1 MATRRL
7 KDLPKD
13 LDTQISV
20 DFNELL
26 RKVHFGLSNNLKKRA
41 DTMPV
46 WTGFFASS
54 WKVQASA
61 VIPKDKVENF
71 RPWSAIKRERS
82 LDFFARRKAGPPYT
96 KQTPPAKPV
105 IEPRFPV
112 RRAFNYK
119 KAVFICNRAK
129 YSVYA
134 LEGGKVQSFIQGSLG
149 KMIQEN
155 MSDKGRIFIGGGV
168 SEGFGSSEPSIKFTE
183 FSK

>member
-1 MATRRL
+1 MTIRNVRN
-7 KDLPKD
+7 LPKD
-13 LDTQISV
+13 LDKKISR
-20 DFNELL
+20 DFNNLIKDVHAKL
-26 RKVHFGLSNNLKKRA
+26 STRKRS
-41 DTMPV
+41 PV

-54 WKVQASA
+54 WEASTSA
-61 VIPKDKVENF
+61 IQPTEIAENF
-71 RPWSAIKRERS
+71 EPWKSIKFERTV
-82 LDFFARRKAGPPYT
+82 DYFTRKKAGPPYT
-96 KQTPPAKPV
+96 KQTPPKNPK

-119 KAVFICNRAK
+119 KAVFIGNRAK

-155 MSDKGRIFIGGGV
+155 MSDKGRLFIGGGV
-168 SEGFGSSEPSIKFTE
+168 TEGFGSSEPSVKYTE

>member
-1 MATRRL
+1 MTTRDIR
-7 KDLPKD
+7 KLPPD
-13 LDTQISV
+13 LDKKISR
-20 DFNELL
+20 DFNRLI
-26 RKVHFGLSNNLKKRA
+26 KDIHAKLSTKKRS
-41 DTMPV
+41 PV

-54 WKVQASA
+54 WEASNSAIQATEIA
-61 VIPKDKVENF
+61 ENF
-71 RPWSAIKRERS
+71 EPWKSIKFERS
-82 LDFFARRKAGPPYT
+82 LDFFTRQKAGPPYT
-96 KQTPPAKPV
+96 KQTPPKNPK

-112 RRAFNYK
+112 KRAFNYK
-119 KAVFICNRAK
+119 KSVFIGNRAK

-155 MSDKGRIFIGGGV
+155 MSDKGKIFIGGGV

>member
-1 MATRRL
+1 MTTRDIR
-7 KDLPKD
+7 KLPPD
-13 LDTQISV
+13 LDKKISR
-20 DFNELL
+20 DFNRLI
-26 RKVHFGLSNNLKKRA
+26 KDIHAKLSTKKRS
-41 DTMPV
+41 PV

-54 WKVQASA
+54 WEASNTAIQATEIA
-61 VIPKDKVENF
+61 ENF
-71 RPWSAIKRERS
+71 EPWKSIKLERCI
-82 LDFFARRKAGPPYT
+82 DYFTRKKAGPPY
-96 KQTPPAKPV
+96 KIQERPRNPK

-112 RRAFNYK
+112 KRAFNYK
-119 KAVFICNRAK
+119 KAVFIGNRAK

>member
-1 MATRRL
+1 MTIRNVRN
-7 KDLPKD
+7 LPKD
-13 LDTQISV
+13 LDKKISR
-20 DFNELL
+20 DFNNLIRDVHAKL
-26 RKVHFGLSNNLKKRA
+26 STRKRS
-41 DTMPV
+41 PV

-54 WKVQASA
+54 WEASTSA
-61 VIPKDKVENF
+61 IQPTEIAENF
-71 RPWSAIKRERS
+71 EPWKSIKFERTV
-82 LDFFARRKAGPPYT
+82 DYFTRKKAGPPYT
-96 KQTPPAKPV
+96 KQTPPKNPK

-119 KAVFICNRAK
+119 KSVFIGNRAK

-155 MSDKGRIFIGGGV
+155 MSDKGRLFIGGGV
-168 SEGFGSSEPSIKFTE
+168 SEGFGSSDPSIKFTE